1 MDKETG
7 PADMSR
13 QPRSLTERLEAEAKA
28 HAAEMEVPAPSSMA
42 ERFAPEAQPA
52 AGPGRRRRASASGR
66 ISVPTQASAPLVS
79 RTLLALLV
87 VLSLIPSLA
96 LVALYWQ
103 ALAVPAWMP
112 IPESLSVNETAPP
125 RLDNAI
131 AAGIVPTETVLAK
144 RDIERPAVTLSLASG
159 LVGDA
164 GKRVAFPI
172 GLDSVDR
179 LPLRSILTIGG
190 LPSGASL
197 SAGRPYGETE
207 WSLRPDEIGDLSLT
221 LPEGAS
227 GKHAVTVELIAGDGT
242 SIANGATSLEIV
254 PDPKAA
260 LILRPEEAAR
270 IEELIAHGHKMIE
283 VGYFAGARGY
293 FKRAAEAGSA
303 EAALA
308 LGATYDPSFIAEI
321 GAQGIPP
328 DRAEARLWYERAGT
342 LGNSLADARIAA
354 LEQMPVAQQG
364 DGSLEPAAEP
374 QAPEPETETEWVEV
388 SGSVHM
394 RAEPM
399 PKAKT
404 IKIAEPGMRYKAT
417 GRKAGWARSPIR
429 RRSRSAGSIPGSS
442 RQRQHHRLS
451 ESQAT
456 RAAVFLSSAGRP
468 PLAACRQISAASR
481 SEVA

>member
-7 PADMSR
+7 SADMSR

-52 AGPGRRRRASASGR
+52 TGSGGARGQTQVPQLRAAASGR

-79 RTLLALLV
+79 RTLLTLLV

-112 IPESLSVNETAPP
+112 IPASLAVKETAPP

-159 LVGDA
+159 LAGDA
-164 GKRVAFPI
+164 GKQVAFPI

-207 WSLRPDEIGDLSLT
+207 WSLRPDEIGDLNLT

-242 SIANGATSLEIV
+242 SIANGVTSLDIA

-260 LILRPEEAAR
+260 LISRPEETAR
-270 IEELIAHGHKMIE
+270 IEELLAHGHKMIE

-293 FKRAAEAGSA
+293 FRRAAEAGSA
-303 EAALA
+303 DAALA

-342 LGNSLADARIAA
+342 LGSSLADARIAA
-354 LEQMPVAQQG
+354 LEGKPVAQQG
-364 DGSLEPAAEP
+364 DGSLEQTAEAR
-374 QAPEPETETEWVEV
+374 APEPDAETEWVEV

-399 PKAKT
+399 PQAKT

-417 GRKAGWARSPIR
+417 GRKAGWVQVTDPETSQVGWIY
-429 RRSRSAGSIPGSS
+429 SRFV
-442 RQRQHHRLS
+442 
-451 ESQAT
+451 T
-456 RAAVFLSSAGRP
+456 AA
-468 PLAACRQISAASR
+468 AAP
-481 SEVA
+481 

>member
-1 MDKETG
+1 MDNETG
-7 PADMSR
+7 PVDMSR

-52 AGPGRRRRASASGR
+52 TGSSGARAAQTQIPQLRATASGR
-66 ISVPTQASAPLVS
+66 IAVPTQASAPLVS

-96 LVALYWQ
+96 LVALHWQ

-131 AAGIVPTETVLAK
+131 VAGIVPTETVLAK

-164 GKRVAFPI
+164 GKQVAFPI
-172 GLDSVDR
+172 GLDGVDR

-190 LPSGASL
+190 LPSGARL

-221 LPEGAS
+221 LPEGGS

-242 SIANGATSLEIV
+242 SIANGATSLDIV

-260 LILRPEEAAR
+260 LISRPEEAAR
-270 IEELIAHGHKMIE
+270 IDELIAHGHKMIE

-293 FKRAAEAGSA
+293 FRRAAEAGSA

-342 LGNSLADARIAA
+342 LGSSLADARIAA
-354 LEQMPVAQQG
+354 LEQTPVAQQG
-364 DGSLEPAAEP
+364 DGSLEPMAEP
-374 QAPEPETETEWVEV
+374 HAPEPDAETEWVEV

-417 GRKAGWARSPIR
+417 GRKAGWVQVTDPETEQVGWIY
-429 RRSRSAGSIPGSS
+429 SRFV
-442 RQRQHHRLS
+442 
-451 ESQAT
+451 T
-456 RAAVFLSSAGRP
+456 AA
-468 PLAACRQISAASR
+468 AAP
-481 SEVA
+481 

>member
-1 MDKETG
+1 MDNETG

-28 HAAEMEVPAPSSMA
+28 DAAELEVPAPSSMA

-52 AGPGRRRRASASGR
+52 TGSSGARAAQTQIPQLRATSSSR
-66 ISVPTQASAPLVS
+66 IVPTQASAPLVS

-96 LVALYWQ
+96 LVALHWQ
-103 ALAVPAWMP
+103 AHAVPAWMP

-131 AAGIVPTETVLAK
+131 VAGIVPTETVLAK

-159 LVGDA
+159 LVGHA
-164 GKRVAFPI
+164 GKQVAFPI
-172 GLDSVDR
+172 GLDGVDR

-207 WSLRPDEIGDLSLT
+207 WSLRPDEISDLSLT
-221 LPEGAS
+221 LPEGGS

-242 SIANGATSLEIV
+242 SIANGATSLDIV

-260 LILRPEEAAR
+260 LISRPEEAAR
-270 IEELIAHGHKMIE
+270 IDELIAHGHKMIE

-293 FKRAAEAGSA
+293 FRRAAEAGSA

-342 LGNSLADARIAA
+342 LGSSLADARIAA
-354 LEQMPVAQQG
+354 LEQTPVAHQG
-364 DGSLEPAAEP
+364 EGSLEPVAEP
-374 QAPEPETETEWVEV
+374 HAPEPDAETEWVEV

-404 IKIAEPGMRYKAT
+404 VKIVEPGMRYKAT
-417 GRKAGWARSPIR
+417 GRKAGWVQVTDPETEQVGWIY
-429 RRSRSAGSIPGSS
+429 SRFV
-442 RQRQHHRLS
+442 
-451 ESQAT
+451 T
-456 RAAVFLSSAGRP
+456 
-468 PLAACRQISAASR
+468 SAA
-481 SEVA
+481 AP